1 MAGSRQVRMRSQ
13 EEPLGQAE
21 EQRPRV
27 SRNSRPERL
36 LEVYLVGVRQS
47 SMLVQTLGEKQS
59 TLSKSEL
66 QEMTWQQ
73 GWPSQK
79 LE

>member
-1 MAGSRQVRMRSQ
+1 MRSQ
-13 EEPLGQAE
+13 EEPLGQVG
-21 EQRPRV
+21 EQRPTV

-36 LEVYLVGVRQS
+36 LEVNLVGVRQS

-66 QEMTWQQ
+66 QETILQQ

-79 LE
+79 PE